1 MSTKDPELD
10 TRDDAGTKPGAIAAP
25 RKGFFRR
32 LKRILLMRVTKREP
46 TRRQRGVAILVVLVT
61 TAVIAATASD
71 FAYSTQVEI
80 EAAANSR
87 DRLRAEYLAR
97 AGLQLGQLLTAVQ
110 GSVSGMLAQV
120 MPDLADAIV
129 ITDYAGFLAKAF
141 GGDKEARDGLGALVG
156 IDLGSAEGMGTPAG
170 TSFDVKISSEEGKW
184 MINCGGGV
192 NPTRDLQRS
201 FYLLLYNMVR
211 PQRYDRMFNKPDRD
225 GVMVTREELPLGI
238 IDWADVDPMR
248 FDPLS
253 VTGTSSANEDRYDK
267 GRDTYEA
274 HQHYFDTLDELL
286 LVRGVSDDFYLNFGE
301 MFTVYGGPEC
311 TVLAQA
317 IPPESWPLVAAM
329 IAASAVDK
337 SAVFEPNTLYVA
349 QQVAGMLRGGLT
361 MMKQLPAGMSPKP
374 CDVDLRQ
381 CPNAPKTPTPTTTG
395 TTKTAATTT
404 TSSST
409 IDTLSNLIC
418 SPMISQLPMM
428 AESLALM
435 TGQSGPPK
443 PTMGLR
449 PIPLCPGMLA
459 KFLRDKGASNP
470 PLPAGAPPGG
480 TPPANKSP
488 TRRFFRI
495 DASGIVAR
503 GANKTTEVHVR
514 GVWDTRAT
522 NYNPIC
528 TNHQSCYR
536 GTWKYYRID

>member
-1 MSTKDPELD
+1 MSPKDPALD
-10 TRDDAGTKPGAIAAP
+10 TRDAAGPTPDAIAAP
-25 RKGFFRR
+25 RPGFFRR

-141 GGDKEARDGLGALVG
+141 GGDKEARDGLGAMVG
-156 IDLGSAEGMGTPAG
+156 IDLGNAEGMGTPVG

-192 NPTRDLQRS
+192 NPSRDLQRS
-201 FYLLLYNMVR
+201 FYMLLYNLVR

-225 GVMVTREELPLGI
+225 GVMVTREELPLGV

-253 VTGTSSANEDRYDK
+253 QTGTSSANEDRYDK

-274 HQHYFDTLDELL
+274 HNHYFDTLDELL
-286 LVRGVSDDFYLNFGE
+286 LVRGVSDDFYLNFAE

-329 IAASAVDK
+329 IAASAADK
-337 SAVFEPNTLYVA
+337 SAVFDPNTLVVA

-361 MMKQLPAGMSPKP
+361 MLKQLPAGMSPKA
-374 CDVDLRQ
+374 CDVDVRQ
-381 CPNAPKTPTPTTTG
+381 CPNSPKTATTNTSG

-404 TSSST
+404 TSSSS

-418 SPMISQLPMM
+418 SPLISQLPMM
-428 AESLALM
+428 SESLSLM
-435 TGQSGPPK
+435 TGQSAPPK
-443 PTMGLR
+443 PSIGLR

-459 KFLRDKGASNP
+459 KFLRDKGTGNP
-470 PLPAGAPPGG
+470 PLPPGAPPGG

>member
-1 MSTKDPELD
+1 MSTQDPAPD
-10 TRDDAGTKPGAIAAP
+10 TREDAGTTPGASAAP
-25 RKGFFRR
+25 RVGFLRR
-32 LKRILLMRVTKREP
+32 LKKILLMRVTRREP

-141 GGDKEARDGLGALVG
+141 GGDKEARDGLGGLIG
-156 IDLGSAEGMGTPAG
+156 IDLGNAEGMGTPAG

-192 NPTRDLQRS
+192 NPTRELQRS
-201 FYLLLYNMVR
+201 LYLLLYNMVR

-274 HQHYFDTLDELL
+274 HNHYFDTLDELL

-361 MMKQLPAGMSPKP
+361 MLKQLPAGMSPKP

-381 CPNAPKTPTPTTTG
+381 CPNAPKTPTPTTG

-404 TSSST
+404 ASSST

-418 SPMISQLPMM
+418 SPLIAQLPTMS
-428 AESLALM
+428 ESLALM
-435 TGQSGPPK
+435 TGQSAPPK
-443 PTMGLR
+443 LSMALR

-459 KFLRDKGASNP
+459 KFLRDKGTSNP
-470 PLPAGAPPGG
+470 VLPPGAPPGG
-480 TPPANKSP
+480 TPPPSKTA